1 MGSRWHAESY
11 DMRQE
16 RHVEIGLSGSLRVS
30 GPGVSVRIEFQRN
43 RITLWLPSIRIAW
56 LAFKNGFCWMP
67 PDLVST
73 VDKLGLEIHIGWKQR
88 SINLNSILGR
98 LVRILIRR
106 RLKTDSFKST

>member
-16 RHVEIGLSGSLRVS
+16 RHVEIELAGSIRAS
-30 GPGVSVRIEFQRN
+30 GPDVSVRIEFQRN
-43 RITLWLPSIRIAW
+43 RIILWLPSIGAAW
-56 LAFKNGFCWMP
+56 QAIKTGSCWISP
-67 PDLVST
+67 ELIST
-73 VDKLGLEIHIGWKQR
+73 IDKLGLEIHIGCNHR
-88 SINLNSILGR
+88 TVNLNSMLGR